1 MKKKGLKSLF
11 FIKSIDVIYII
22 CYNNIQKGD
31 DIVNQM
37 LYLDKDFVEKAKK
50 KAKEKGLSLSSYIRM
65 IVLER
70 WSKEEKGE

>member
-1 MKKKGLKSLF
+1 
-11 FIKSIDVIYII
+11 
-22 CYNNIQKGD
+22 
-31 DIVNQM
+31 M

-50 KAKEKGLSLSSYIRM
+50 KAKKKGLSLSSYIRM

>member
-11 FIKSIDVIYII
+11 FIKSIDVVYII